1 MCLYHLAV
9 DYLRR
14 GAHMSTGEYAWL
26 VEEIITSTERLEA
39 AIEVRRAAWE
49 SLRRGSHFD
58 IVMAGLQRVFPYD
71 EALLSRWDP
80 RAKEHVHVAGAM
92 SPLQGDFIRY
102 ELHRDPLFGL
112 VKRTGQTQWLSG
124 LTSEQ
129 RSSSPTVRSVVEPLG
144 YEEGLTQCL
153 YSSEGRYVGVLNLGV
168 RRPVPGLADAKRVL
182 ALLFDSLAA
191 AVEAGPAVEAHA
203 SREWVSIV
211 PDRQSA
217 DGPSL
222 HGRDFPIIEVVG
234 NAVRTR
240 RLPATLMVPFQGM
253 CVELRLQRVE
263 DGTRAHCQVVEFD
276 GPLSW
281 REAEVLAEVAR
292 GRTND
297 EISAKLRIAPRT
309 VATHLEHILSK
320 LDAPN
325 RAAAAAYGAAL
336 GYDLA
341 PSSVGP
347 AR

>member
-1 MCLYHLAV
+1 MDVIGSPA
-9 DYLRR
+9 
-14 GAHMSTGEYAWL
+14 
-26 VEEIITSTERLEA
+26 ERLDA
-39 AIEVRRAAWE
+39 AVEVRRAAWE
-49 SLRRGSHFD
+49 SLRRGGHVD
-58 IVMAGLQRVFPYD
+58 AVMAGLKRVFPYD

-80 RAKEHVHVAGAM
+80 RAKEHVPVAGAM
-92 SPLQGDFIRY
+92 PPLESDFIRS
-102 ELHRDPLFGL
+102 ELHRDPLFGY
-112 VKRTGQTQWLSG
+112 VKRTGQTQWLSS

-168 RRPVPGLADAKRVL
+168 RRPVPGLADAKSVL

-191 AVEAGPAVEAHA
+191 AVDAGPAVEAQA
-203 SREWVSIV
+203 PQEWVIVV
-211 PDRQSA
+211 PDRA
-217 DGPSL
+217 VRHDAIGPAHT
-222 HGRDFPIIEVVG
+222 HGPDFPIVEIVG

-253 CVELRLQRVE
+253 CVEVRLQRVE
-263 DGTRAHCQVVEFD
+263 DGTRAHCQIVEFD

-281 REAEVLAEVAR
+281 REIEVLAEVAR

-297 EISAKLRIAPRT
+297 EISGKLRIAPRT

-336 GYDLA
+336 GFDLA
-341 PSSVGP
+341 PTYLGP
-347 AR
+347 AAR